1 MISFPDQSLT
11 ALICAHAVRTD
22 ALKANRFAIIGP
34 LVLLAISGCY
44 LGDWQ
49 DAKSALK
56 KLPSW
61 LRPHERPYQSDCSKA
76 LKEHKTN

>member
-1 MISFPDQSLT
+1 MINFPDQSLPT
-11 ALICAHAVRTD
+11 SICALAGRTD
-22 ALKANRFAIIGP
+22 ALKANRSTIIGP

-44 LGDWQ
+44 LGDWR

-61 LRPHERPYQSDCSKA
+61 LRPH
-76 LKEHKTN
+76 

>member
-1 MISFPDQSLT
+1 MINFPDQSLT
-11 ALICAHAVRTD
+11 PSICAHAGHTD
-22 ALKANRFAIIGP
+22 ALKANRSAIIGS

-44 LGDWQ
+44 LGDRR

-61 LRPHERPYQSDCSKA
+61 LRPH
-76 LKEHKTN
+76 